1 VESVATLLDLARD
14 PKTTPNTIDVL
25 APNLDAADAL
35 ARRLSALPQVAQT
48 LTLSSFIPE
57 DQDAKLALINDAA
70 LLLGPA
76 LVPSPAPPPGDAEN
90 VRAMIDAAH
99 ALEEYATATSGA
111 AAVQAKRLAAA
122 AIALA
127 QGDPGMRERA
137 HAGLIPGLQEML
149 GQLRKALS
157 PTPVT
162 RESLPQDLVRDWI
175 APDGRARIE
184 VYPAGDSTD
193 NTVLRRFL
201 EAVKTIAP
209 DATGG
214 PVTIYE
220 SGRAIV
226 TAFIQAGAWAAL
238 AITIVLIIVLR
249 RASDVLLTLAPLL
262 LSGVLTLALCVVIG
276 LPLNYANIIA
286 LPLLFGIGV
295 SFNIYFVMAW
305 RGGAHHL
312 LTSSLARAVIFSAV
326 TTASAFGSLWLS
338 SHPGTASMGELL
350 ALSLVCT
357 LAAALVFLPALLA
370 FSSSRP
376 G

>member
-1 VESVATLLDLARD
+1 
-14 PKTTPNTIDVL
+14 
-25 APNLDAADAL
+25 
-35 ARRLSALPQVAQT
+35 
-48 LTLSSFIPE
+48 
-57 DQDAKLALINDAA
+57 
-70 LLLGPA
+70 
-76 LVPSPAPPPGDAEN
+76 
-90 VRAMIDAAH
+90 
-99 ALEEYATATSGA
+99 
-111 AAVQAKRLAAA
+111 VQAKRLAAA
-122 AIALA
+122 ATALA
-127 QGDPGMRERA
+127 HADPAMRERA
-137 HAGLIPGLQEML
+137 HAALVPGLQQML
-149 GQLRKALS
+149 AQLSSALS
-157 PTPVT
+157 AAPVT

-175 APDGRARIE
+175 APDGRARSE

-193 NTVLRRFL
+193 NNVLRRFV
-201 EAVKTIAP
+201 EAVRTIAP

-238 AITIVLIIVLR
+238 AITIILIMVLR

-262 LSGVLTLALCVVIG
+262 LSGVLTLALCVLIG

-305 RGGAHHL
+305 RGGARSL
-312 LTSSLARAVIFSAV
+312 LTSSLSRAVIFSAL

-350 ALSLVCT
+350 ALSLLCT

-370 FSSSRP
+370 FNGSR
-376 G
+376 GD